1 MKRNRFDGGGD
12 TKDTNMGNNSPSKLK
27 KDTNMGNNS
36 PSKIKKDIFSSPIKS
51 NSKED
56 AIKKKKFVD
65 VDYEDYMVNGVLD
78 EQAYGNALVKANPHL
93 YPKSKTQKISE
104 KIVKEVK
111 KNKSK

>member
-1 MKRNRFDGGGD
+1 MKRNRFDGGR
-12 TKDTNMGNNSPSKLK
+12 DTNMGNDSPSKLK
-27 KDTNMGNNS
+27 KDTNMGENS
-36 PSKIKKDIFSSPIKS
+36 PSKLKKDTFSSPIKS

-65 VDYEDYMVNGVLD
+65 VNHNDYMVNGVLD